1 MAEVWDRRV
10 PNESGPGVKRTVA
23 IELDG
28 AEARSLSRLL
38 ARYVISQGD
47 NPRLTDLAVKM
58 GY

>member
-10 PNESGPGVKRTVA
+10 PPYEGPGVKRTVA
-23 IELDG
+23 IELDEE
-28 AEARSLSRLL
+28 EARSLSRLL